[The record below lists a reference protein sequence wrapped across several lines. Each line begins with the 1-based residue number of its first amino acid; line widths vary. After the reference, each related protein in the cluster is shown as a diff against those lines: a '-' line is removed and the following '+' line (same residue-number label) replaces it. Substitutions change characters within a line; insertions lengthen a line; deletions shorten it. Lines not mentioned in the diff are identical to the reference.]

1 MRHDIEDYLLNLN
14 SLKGEL
20 TMINMSNA
28 EIQETVGMMIEEDL
42 DRKNNDRLYELFEE
56 IDMHELLSILAHAMQ
71 DQSHYADDKIA
82 EFLKKTAEKVY
93 TKELDRIIEGLE
105 RQYRHVDVALRNEI
119 YCPRTEKYMSI

>member
-1 MRHDIEDYLLNLN
+1 
-14 SLKGEL
+14 
-20 TMINMSNA
+20 MINMSNA